1 MLKEPLNI
9 RSRRAFGLIEAVLAT
24 ATLLI
29 FASIFAGAFVYGTQS
44 LREAEDSHRAALL
57 AEEALLAVRNIRDQ
71 DFSLLQ
77 TGDFGVVLSDG
88 VWALQQDMDESNGF
102 TRTVHIDFLN
112 ASSVQVSARVSW
124 GPENETRDINLVTI
138 LSDWKPF

>member
-1 MLKEPLNI
+1 MLKEPLTI
-9 RSRRAFGLIEAVLAT
+9 KSRQAFGLIEAVLAT

-44 LREAEDSHRAALL
+44 IKEAENSHKAALL
-57 AEEALLAVRNIRDQ
+57 AEEGLLAVRNIRDQ

-77 TGDFGVVLSDG
+77 TGDFGVVVSGG
-88 VWALQQDMDESNGF
+88 VWALQPENDESNGF
-102 TRTVHIDFLN
+102 TRTIHMDFLN

-124 GPENETRDINLVTI
+124 GPENDPRDIHLVTI
-138 LSDWKPF
+138 LNNWKNF